1 MIATAVRNGFILV
14 LGCAFSAVV
23 HSAEGPERAE
33 YLKSFGVEEADVA
46 PAAPR
51 AMPNRAS
58 EAAADLPVIAA
69 NAGGLPAPALEEDN
83 EVRTARERSLRE
95 LDLIQS
101 TEAVRLVEQGQYDAA
116 EANLSIYLADNAG
129 AHQTRKTL
137 ATVLMARGELVRAR
151 DLLETGLDLAPNF
164 SPFKKLYARLLIGE
178 EAERAVAL
186 LEQVPPDISLD
197 AEYHEI
203 YAVALQMTEQFEAAS
218 LVYEVL
224 LQLDDRNANW
234 WMGLA
239 MSRDAVG
246 DFEEAESAY
255 AMASHFG
262 ARHLLLNRYGEAR
275 LSALRGSP

>member
-1 MIATAVRNGFILV
+1 MVTVVRNGFILA
-14 LGCAFSAVV
+14 LSCAFAAMV

-46 PAAPR
+46 AAAPS
-51 AMPNRAS
+51 AMSNRAS
-58 EAAADLPVIAA
+58 AVAATSPVNVGQAD
-69 NAGGLPAPALEEDN
+69 GLPAPELEEDN

-101 TEAVRLVEQGQYDAA
+101 TEAVRLVEQGQYDTA

-203 YAVALQMTEQFEAAS
+203 YAVALQMTEQFEAC
-218 LVYEVL
+218 L
-224 LQLDDRNANW
+224 LYT
-234 WMGLA
+234 
-239 MSRDAVG
+239 SDAA
-246 DFEEAESAY
+246 DE
-255 AMASHFG
+255 
-262 ARHLLLNRYGEAR
+262 
-275 LSALRGSP
+275 

>member
-1 MIATAVRNGFILV
+1 MLPPR
-14 LGCAFSAVV
+14 
-23 HSAEGPERAE
+23 R
-33 YLKSFGVEEADVA
+33 
-46 PAAPR
+46 R

-69 NAGGLPAPALEEDN
+69 QAGGLPTPELEEDN

-218 LVYEVL
+218 LFMRCYSVGRSQRE
-224 LQLDDRNANW
+224 W

-262 ARHLLLNRYGEAR
+262 ARHLLQ
-275 LSALRGSP
+275 SVW

>member
-1 MIATAVRNGFILV
+1 MATAVRNGLILA
-14 LGCAFSAVV
+14 LGSVFSAMV
-23 HSAEGPERAE
+23 HSAEGPERGE
-33 YLKSFGVEEADVA
+33 YLRSFGVEEAGFSVA
-46 PAAPR
+46 ASRVIPK
-51 AMPNRAS
+51 RAS
-58 EAAADLPVIAA
+58 VAGASSPASADLVS
-69 NAGGLPAPALEEDN
+69 GLPTPELEVDN

-101 TEAVRLVEQGQYDAA
+101 TEAVRLVEQGQYDEA

-137 ATVLMARGELVRAR
+137 ATVLMARGERVRAR

-164 SPFKKLYARLLIGE
+164 SPFKKLYARLLIGQ

-186 LEQVPPDISLD
+186 LEQVPPDIGLD